1 MKNKIPF
8 SLVSFKRLK
17 KMSSVFSGLGSKIEK
32 ILPLLKL
39 DLERAEYDASP
50 QEYIAMCIMASLL
63 FLVFSFILLTTFL
76 FFLVESPIF
85 LSLIVAIPL
94 CMFIFLQQLLYP
106 KLLGGRKIKGIE
118 KNILP
123 ALQDMMVQLN
133 SGIPLFR
140 IMINISKEDYG
151 GVSKEFE
158 KAVRKINVGVP
169 QIEVLDEMASKNPSL
184 YFRRAI
190 WQLVNGMKTGADIAS
205 VVKNII
211 SSLSEE
217 QLIQV
222 QRYGGQLNPLAM
234 FYMLTT
240 VILPSLGMTFLIIIF
255 SFVPLSE
262 FVLKFVFWALY
273 AFVAFFQFMFLG
285 IIKTKRPTL
294 LE

>member
-123 ALQDMMVQLN
+123 PLQDMMVQLN